1 MSVVVSVD
9 TRDQPQDGL
18 PVLARHSAG
27 MAN

>member
-18 PVLARHSAG
+18 PVLARGSAG
-27 MAN
+27 LTN